1 MSALPFMNLDDS
13 IPAGRNCRF
22 GDSGEFDQAANG
34 GRGRAAVTALAIF
47 LLAMLVARGAEGQTQ
62 PQIAFVPAWETLFI
76 GDSITGNWTDEPI
89 HIGFYGEQACA
100 IRLHFAAALAQNPQV
115 KRVVIEAGTTDIIAG
130 PGPGVACFWPLQD
143 PVSSVVDMVTTA
155 KQAGL
160 EVFVLSVLPI
170 SWNNQAGQPCDPLVP
185 PLNASL
191 KTAVTAAGAI
201 WVDDYDAFVGHP
213 EYQVDGVHPNEEGYQ
228 VIEGIY
234 IATANPG
241 ECKQGVCPKRPT
253 VP

>member
-1 MSALPFMNLDDS
+1 M
-13 IPAGRNCRF
+13 
-22 GDSGEFDQAANG
+22 
-34 GRGRAAVTALAIF
+34 ALAVF
-47 LLAMLVARGAEGQTQ
+47 GMALLVAGGAQGQT
-62 PQIAFVPAWETLFI
+62 QIAFVPAWETLFI

-89 HIGFYGEQACA
+89 HVGFYGEQACA
-100 IRLHFAAALAQNPQV
+100 IRLHFAAALAENPQV
-115 KRVVIEAGTTDIIAG
+115 KRVVIEAGTNDIIAG

-228 VIEGIY
+228 VMEGVY
-234 IATANPG
+234 LATANPLA
-241 ECKQGVCPKRPT
+241 CRQGVCPKGPT